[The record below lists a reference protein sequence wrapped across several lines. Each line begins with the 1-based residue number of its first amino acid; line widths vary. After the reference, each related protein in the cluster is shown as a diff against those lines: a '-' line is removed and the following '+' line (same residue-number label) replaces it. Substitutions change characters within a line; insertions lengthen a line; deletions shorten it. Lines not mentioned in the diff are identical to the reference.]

1 MSKNYQKID
10 MAIRVY
16 FNVSLIPNKIYH
28 NFVYFFLLLNHY
40 HYVK

>member
-16 FNVSLIPNKIYH
+16 FNASLIPNKIYH
-28 NFVYFFLLLNHY
+28 NFVYFSFY
-40 HYVK
+40 QVTIIM